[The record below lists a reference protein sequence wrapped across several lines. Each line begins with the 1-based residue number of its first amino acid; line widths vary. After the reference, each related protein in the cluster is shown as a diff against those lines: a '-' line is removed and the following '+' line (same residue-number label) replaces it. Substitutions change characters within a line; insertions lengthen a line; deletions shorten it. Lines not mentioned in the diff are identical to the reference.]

1 VGQAA
6 GCIYFAGA
14 DAIWL
19 PNMSWFWTGE
29 IGVDPS
35 GSGLVPR
42 AESGLQARCKKKEQ
56 PGNPSGSGIEAPANR
71 RECAMADDL
80 KKSGPADRAR
90 VSLQGRA

>member
-1 VGQAA
+1 MGQAA

-56 PGNPSGSGIEAPANR
+56 PGNPSGSGIEAPAIEGNALWPMILR
-71 RECAMADDL
+71 KVVQQTA
-80 KKSGPADRAR
+80 PA
-90 VSLQGRA
+90 